1 MKRLWGLRVRLIVL
15 LVILT
20 LVPIILFTVIF
31 QLRMVSFMKNTLWA
45 RMQTGLE
52 KSDRLLS
59 QELEQY
65 TVLLYAFCTDPDILQ
80 LAERSAEGIG
90 GEDRAVWQERF
101 RQMCERTDGLL
112 GISVRMPDGGWVYY
126 DAVYDTAEESPWLED
141 GPYGRAELLSGEV
154 SRQGAG
160 NADIDLR
167 KMVPRVGD
175 LTKEE
180 TYYGPMAV
188 WRDGGTKE
196 DPLYYFS
203 AGMAFSVRTEEG
215 REDDALICLCVDERR
230 LQETMEGIGDAF
242 FYLEKDGVILS
253 APDASRIG
261 RTVAQDG
268 EPLRQSGGVLDYG
281 EFHVEPYG
289 DCATCAIGNTASGW
303 TMIELYPLADYRAE
317 LRQQRLLFALMAGI
331 VVLSGAGFILFVTR
345 PLLVSVNGILN
356 GMKQVEN
363 GDYSVRLKKHRGM
376 SLEMER
382 ITDGFNAMVGQTEQ
396 LIARV
401 RQAAKEQRSAEISAL
416 EAQIDPHFLYNTLD
430 VINWKAV
437 AREEYE
443 ISEMVGDLADILR
456 YAIKDAGGI
465 TTLGREIAWLK
476 KYVRLQQEKLGSR
489 VQIFG
494 EVSREAAGAGMHK
507 MLLQPLV
514 ENSIRH
520 GLSGKEGQPI
530 LVITGE
536 IRDGLLRVTVGD
548 NGAGMEPELVRT
560 LNDRNYHRRNHF
572 GIENV
577 RKRLTLY
584 YGETA
589 GLSFESEKGQYTRVT
604 LTLPVMEG
612 EGKH

>member
-1 MKRLWGLRVRLIVL
+1 
-15 LVILT
+15 
-20 LVPIILFTVIF
+20 
-31 QLRMVSFMKNTLWA
+31 
-45 RMQTGLE
+45 
-52 KSDRLLS
+52 
-59 QELEQY
+59 
-65 TVLLYAFCTDPDILQ
+65 
-80 LAERSAEGIG
+80 
-90 GEDRAVWQERF
+90 
-101 RQMCERTDGLL
+101 
-112 GISVRMPDGGWVYY
+112 
-126 DAVYDTAEESPWLED
+126 
-141 GPYGRAELLSGEV
+141 
-154 SRQGAG
+154 
-160 NADIDLR
+160 
-167 KMVPRVGD
+167 
-175 LTKEE
+175 
-180 TYYGPMAV
+180 
-188 WRDGGTKE
+188 
-196 DPLYYFS
+196 
-203 AGMAFSVRTEEG
+203 
-215 REDDALICLCVDERR
+215 
-230 LQETMEGIGDAF
+230 
-242 FYLEKDGVILS
+242 
-253 APDASRIG
+253 
-261 RTVAQDG
+261 
-268 EPLRQSGGVLDYG
+268 
-281 EFHVEPYG
+281 
-289 DCATCAIGNTASGW
+289 
-303 TMIELYPLADYRAE
+303 
-317 LRQQRLLFALMAGI
+317 
-331 VVLSGAGFILFVTR
+331 
-345 PLLVSVNGILN
+345 
-356 GMKQVEN
+356 
-363 GDYSVRLKKHRGM
+363 
-376 SLEMER
+376 MER

-589 GLSFESEKGQYTRVT
+589 GLSFESEKGRYTRVT